1 MSASFV
7 LGETN
12 RSSKRRAVPSTCQDQ
27 SGSRFAALA
36 GFWHGDRVL
45 IYKILRP
52 SEWDDFEASG
62 RFDGSPDD
70 RRDGFIHCS
79 TREQA
84 PATAQRFFASE
95 PRLVVAVIDADEL
108 GDAVRWEEASH
119 GGLFPHIYGP
129 LSIQCVSAT
138 YSIDGASAVDA
149 VLPSE

>member
-1 MSASFV
+1 
-7 LGETN
+7 L
-12 RSSKRRAVPSTCQDQ
+12 
-27 SGSRFAALA
+27 FAALA

-52 SEWDDFEASG
+52 GEWDEFEASG

-84 PATAQRFFASE
+84 PATAQRFFAGE
-95 PRLVVAVIDADEL
+95 PRLVIAVIDADKL
-108 GDAVRWEEASH
+108 GDAVRWEEAAH

-129 LSIQCVSAT
+129 LPIQYVSAA
-138 YSIDGASAVDA
+138 YSIDGASAVETA
-149 VLPSE
+149 LPRE